1 MTDQFRPEEEPWE
14 LEIQDLL
21 GSLPSID
28 PPQGF
33 IAKALNRRPLFAGRL
48 GLSFAL
54 LACGVVG
61 ASLATGWFGPR
72 EVVPELA
79 SITQQHEMSSA
90 SLFGGLS
97 TVSSPLFEAVDSE
110 DAATP
115 VTLPPSWDH
124 AANYSSD
131 DLTQALYAEGDEAVS
146 VFAERGRVAWD
157 GMSEAGRTTING
169 YPAWVDPDEKI
180 VVMQAADS
188 VVTVV
193 GLTPNEV
200 ANLIGEMPGEHEG
213 FWNTA
218 LDVANG
224 LATSVGFPES

>member
-1 MTDQFRPEEEPWE
+1 MIDQFRADEEPWE
-14 LEIQDLL
+14 REIQDLL
-21 GSLPSID
+21 GSLPSIE

-48 GLSFAL
+48 GLSFAV
-54 LACGVVG
+54 AAIGVVG
-61 ASLATGWFGPR
+61 ASLATGWFGPH

-90 SLFGGLS
+90 NLLGGLS

-110 DAATP
+110 DATTP
-115 VTLPPSWDH
+115 VTLPSSWAR
-124 AANYSSD
+124 AASYSSD

-146 VFAERGRVAWD
+146 VFAERGRVAWG
-157 GMSEAGRTTING
+157 GMSESGRTTING

-180 VVMQAADS
+180 VVLQAANS

-193 GLTPNEV
+193 GLTPDEV
-200 ANLIGEMPGEHEG
+200 ANLLGDLPDEPEG
-213 FWNTA
+213 LWNTA

-224 LATSVGFPES
+224 LATSVGFPDS